1 MINDELRTI
10 ANFYGNENQ
19 YDKLQEELG
28 ELIEAIDEDDLEHI
42 AEEIADVEIMLEQIK
57 YLSNLYE
64 TVKLQKDYKIMRQ
77 LQRVHK
83 EALAKSTTTGLPS
96 YEKAAKATKATLE
109 FLEDRTRTKAT
120 AEKQKNERVDK
131 PNHYMLDGLNVE
143 AIDVIRAVLG
153 IEGFKKHCR
162 GCALK
167 YLLRANKKNGLE
179 DLKKARVYLNW
190 EIDYECDN

>member
-1 MINDELRTI
+1 MISDELKTI
-10 ANFYGNENQ
+10 AMFYGNKNQ
-19 YDKLQEELG
+19 YDKLKEELG
-28 ELIEAIDEDDLEHI
+28 ELIEAIDEDNLEHI

-64 TVKLQKDYKIMRQ
+64 TVKLQKEYKIMRQ

-83 EALAKSTTTGLPS
+83 EAITNSKTTGLSS
-96 YEKAAKATKATLE
+96 YEETAKATLE
-109 FLEDRTRTKAT
+109 FLKDRTQTEANEK
-120 AEKQKNERVDK
+120 KQKDERVDK
-131 PNHYMLDGLNVE
+131 PSHYMLDGLNVE
-143 AIDVIRAVLG
+143 AVDVIRAVLG

-190 EIDYECDN
+190 EIEYGRDN

>member
-10 ANFYGNENQ
+10 AMFYGNENQ

-28 ELIEAIDEDDLEHI
+28 ELIEAIDEDNLEHI

-64 TVKLQKDYKIMRQ
+64 TVKLQKDYKTMRQ

-96 YEKAAKATKATLE
+96 YEKAAKATLE

-120 AEKQKNERVDK
+120 AEKQKDERVDK

-190 EIDYECDN
+190 EIDYGCDN

>member
-1 MINDELRTI
+1 MRMQDLKYI
-10 ANFYGNENQ
+10 ADHYGLKHQ
-19 YDKLQEELG
+19 LVKCKEELG
-28 ELIEAIDEDDLEHI
+28 ELIEAIDSADNEAI
-42 AEEIADVEIMLEQIK
+42 IEEIADVEIMLEQIK

-96 YEKAAKATKATLE
+96 YEKAAKATLE

-120 AEKQKNERVDK
+120 AEKQKDERVDK
-131 PNHYMLDGLNVE
+131 PSHYMLDGLNVE
-143 AIDVIRAVLG
+143 SIDVIRSVLG
-153 IEGFKKHCR
+153 IDGFKAHCR

-190 EIDYECDN
+190 EIDYGCDN

>member
-1 MINDELRTI
+1 MINDELRVI
-10 ANFYGNENQ
+10 ANFYMAENQ
-19 YDKLQEELG
+19 YAKLQEELR
-28 ELIEAIDEDDLEHI
+28 ELIEAIDEDNLEHI

-77 LQRVHK
+77 LQRVRK

-96 YEKAAKATKATLE
+96 YEKAAAESLGLLE
-109 FLEDRTRTKAT
+109 NRARTKAT
-120 AEKQKNERVDK
+120 EKKQKDERVDK
-131 PNHYMLDGLNVE
+131 PSHYMLDGLNVE
-143 AIDVIRAVLG
+143 SIDVIRSVLG
-153 IEGFKKHCR
+153 IDGFKAHCR

-190 EIDYECDN
+190 EIDYGCDN

>member
-10 ANFYGNENQ
+10 ANFYGHVNQ
-19 YDKLQEELG
+19 YNKLQEELG
-28 ELIEAIDEDDLEHI
+28 ELIVAIDEDNLEHI
-42 AEEIADVEIMLEQIK
+42 AEEIADIEIMLEQIK

-64 TVKLQKDYKIMRQ
+64 MVKLQKDYKIVRQ

-83 EALAKSTTTGLPS
+83 EASAKGTIPS
-96 YEKAAKATKATLE
+96 YREAAKATLE
-109 FLEDRTRTKAT
+109 FTKDRAQTEANE
-120 AEKQKNERVDK
+120 EKQKEERVDK
-131 PNHYMLDGLNVE
+131 PSHYMLDGLNVE

-153 IEGFKKHCR
+153 VEGFKKHCR

-190 EIDYECDN
+190 EIDYGCDN

>member
-1 MINDELRTI
+1 MINDELKTI
-10 ANFYGNENQ
+10 AMFYGNETQ

-28 ELIEAIDEDDLEHI
+28 ELIEAIDEDNLEHI

-83 EALAKSTTTGLPS
+83 EAMAKSTTTGLPS
-96 YEKAAKATKATLE
+96 YKKAAKATLE
-109 FLEDRTRTKAT
+109 FLEDRTRTKDT
-120 AEKQKNERVDK
+120 EEKQKDERVDK
-131 PNHYMLDGLNVE
+131 PSHYMLDGLNVE
-143 AIDVIRAVLG
+143 SIDVIRSVLG
-153 IEGFKKHCR
+153 IDGFKAHCR

-190 EIDYECDN
+190 EIDYGCDN

>member
-10 ANFYGNENQ
+10 ANFYGNATQ

-28 ELIEAIDEDDLEHI
+28 ELIEAIDEDNLEHV

-77 LQRVHK
+77 LQRVRK

-96 YEKAAKATKATLE
+96 YEKAAAESLGLLE
-109 FLEDRTRTKAT
+109 NRARTKAT
-120 AEKQKNERVDK
+120 AEKQKDERVNK
-131 PNHYMLDGLNVE
+131 PSHYMLDGLNVE
-143 AIDVIRAVLG
+143 SIDVIRAVLG
-153 IEGFKKHCR
+153 IDGFKAHCR

-167 YLLRANKKNGLE
+167 YLLRADKKNRTE

-190 EIDYECDN
+190 EIEDGCDN

>member
-96 YEKAAKATKATLE
+96 YEKAAKATLE
-109 FLEDRTRTKAT
+109 SLEDRTRTKAT

>member
-10 ANFYGNENQ
+10 ANFYGNVNQ
-19 YDKLQEELG
+19 YNKLQEELG
-28 ELIEAIDEDDLEHI
+28 ELIEAIDEDNLEHI

-57 YLSNLYE
+57 YLSNIYE

-96 YEKAAKATKATLE
+96 YQKAAKATLG
-109 FLEDRTRTKAT
+109 FLKDRAQTEANE
-120 AEKQKNERVDK
+120 EKQKDERVDK
-131 PNHYMLDGLNVE
+131 PSHYMLDGLNVE
-143 AIDVIRAVLG
+143 AVDVIRAVLG

-190 EIDYECDN
+190 EIEYGCDN

>member
-10 ANFYGNENQ
+10 ANFYGNVNQ
-19 YDKLQEELG
+19 YNKLQEELE
-28 ELIEAIDEDDLEHI
+28 ELIEAIDEDNLEHI

-83 EALAKSTTTGLPS
+83 EASAKDTIPS
-96 YEKAAKATKATLE
+96 YKKAAKATLE
-109 FLEDRTRTKAT
+109 FLEDRARTEANE
-120 AEKQKNERVDK
+120 EKQKEGRVDK
-131 PNHYMLDGLNVE
+131 PSHYMLDGLNVE

-190 EIDYECDN
+190 EIDYGCDN

>member
-1 MINDELRTI
+1 MINDELKTI
-10 ANFYGNENQ
+10 AMFYGNETQ

-28 ELIEAIDEDDLEHI
+28 ELIEAIDEDNLEHI

-83 EALAKSTTTGLPS
+83 EAMAKSTTTELPS
-96 YEKAAKATKATLE
+96 YKKAAKATLE

-120 AEKQKNERVDK
+120 EEKQKDERVDK
-131 PNHYMLDGLNVE
+131 PSHYMLDGLNVE
-143 AIDVIRAVLG
+143 SIDVIRSVLG
-153 IEGFKKHCR
+153 IDGFKAHCR

-190 EIDYECDN
+190 EIDYGCDN

>member
-1 MINDELRTI
+1 MINDELKTI
-10 ANFYGNENQ
+10 AMFYGNETQ

-28 ELIEAIDEDDLEHI
+28 ELIEAIDEYNLEHI

-64 TVKLQKDYKIMRQ
+64 TVKLQKEYKIMRQ

-83 EALAKSTTTGLPS
+83 EALTNSKNTGLSS
-96 YEKAAKATKATLE
+96 YEETAKATLE
-109 FLEDRTRTKAT
+109 FLKDRAQTEAT
-120 AEKQKNERVDK
+120 AEKQKDERVDK
-131 PNHYMLDGLNVE
+131 PSHYMLDGLNVE
-143 AIDVIRAVLG
+143 SIDVIRAVLG
-153 IEGFKKHCR
+153 IDGFKNHCR

>member
-1 MINDELRTI
+1 MINDELKTI
-10 ANFYGNENQ
+10 AMFYGNETQ

-28 ELIEAIDEDDLEHI
+28 ELIEAIDEDNLEHI

-96 YEKAAKATKATLE
+96 YEKAAKATLE

-120 AEKQKNERVDK
+120 AEKQKDERVDK
-131 PNHYMLDGLNVE
+131 PSHYMLVGLNIE
-143 AIDVIRAVLG
+143 SIDVIRSVLG

-167 YLLRANKKNGLE
+167 YLLRADKKNGLE

-190 EIDYECDN
+190 EIDYGCDD

>member
-1 MINDELRTI
+1 MINDELKTI
-10 ANFYGNENQ
+10 AMFYGNETQ

-28 ELIEAIDEDDLEHI
+28 ELIEAIDEDNLEHI
-42 AEEIADVEIMLEQIK
+42 AEEIADVEIMLEQVK

-83 EALAKSTTTGLPS
+83 EALAKSTTTGLPF
-96 YEKAAKATKATLE
+96 YEKAAKETLE

-120 AEKQKNERVDK
+120 AEKQKDERVDK

-190 EIDYECDN
+190 EIDYGCDN

>member
-19 YDKLQEELG
+19 YDKLQEELR
-28 ELIEAIDEDDLEHI
+28 ELIEAIDEYDLEHI

-64 TVKLQKDYKIMRQ
+64 TVKLQKDYKTMRQ
-77 LQRVHK
+77 LQRIHK
-83 EALAKSTTTGLPS
+83 EALAKSTTTGLPL
-96 YEKAAKATKATLE
+96 YEKTAKATLE
-109 FLEDRTRTKAT
+109 FLKDRTQTEANEK
-120 AEKQKNERVDK
+120 KQKDERVDK
-131 PNHYMLDGLNVE
+131 PSHYMLDGLNVE
-143 AIDVIRAVLG
+143 AVDVIRAVLG
-153 IEGFKKHCR
+153 VEGFKKHCR

-179 DLKKARVYLNW
+179 DLKKARVYLSW
-190 EIDYECDN
+190 EIDYDCDN

>member
-1 MINDELRTI
+1 MINDELKTI
-10 ANFYGNENQ
+10 AMFYGNETQ

-28 ELIEAIDEDDLEHI
+28 ELIEAIDEDNLEHI

-83 EALAKSTTTGLPS
+83 EAMAKSTTTGLPL
-96 YEKAAKATKATLE
+96 YEKAAKTALE

-120 AEKQKNERVDK
+120 EEKQKDERVNK
-131 PNHYMLDGLNVE
+131 PSHYMLDGLNVE
-143 AIDVIRAVLG
+143 SIDVIRSVLG
-153 IEGFKKHCR
+153 IDGFKAHCR

-190 EIDYECDN
+190 EIDYGCDN

>member
-1 MINDELRTI
+1 MISDELRTI
-10 ANFYGNENQ
+10 ATFYGIENQ

-28 ELIEAIDEDDLEHI
+28 ELIEAIDEHKLEHI
-42 AEEIADVEIMLEQIK
+42 AEEIADVEIMLDQIK

-64 TVKLQKDYKIMRQ
+64 TVKLQKEYKIMRQ

-83 EALAKSTTTGLPS
+83 EALAKSTNTGQLS
-96 YEKAAKATKATLE
+96 YEEAAKATLE
-109 FLEDRTRTKAT
+109 FLEDRAQTEAN
-120 AEKQKNERVDK
+120 EKKQEDERVDK

-190 EIDYECDN
+190 EIDYDCDN

>member
-1 MINDELRTI
+1 MINDELKTI
-10 ANFYGNENQ
+10 AMFYGNETQ

-28 ELIEAIDEDDLEHI
+28 ELIEAIDEDNLEHI

-96 YEKAAKATKATLE
+96 YEKVAKETLE
-109 FLEDRTRTKAT
+109 FLEDRTRIKAT
-120 AEKQKNERVDK
+120 EEKQKDERVDK
-131 PNHYMLDGLNVE
+131 PSHYMLDGLNVE

-153 IEGFKKHCR
+153 AEGFKKHCR

-190 EIDYECDN
+190 EIDYGCDN